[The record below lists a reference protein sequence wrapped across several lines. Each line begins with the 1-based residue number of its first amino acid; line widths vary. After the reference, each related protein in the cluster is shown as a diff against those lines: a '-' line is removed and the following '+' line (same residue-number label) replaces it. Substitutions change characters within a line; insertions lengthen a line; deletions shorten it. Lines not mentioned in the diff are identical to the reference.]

1 MQGDS
6 RSPFVRNPPTSQN
19 RTNMKI
25 GSRPYPTAPSSNQI
39 LSKWWHFQKYRK
51 STPSLFL
58 KWNFLW
64 EDFEILIGNLFVWRK
79 VVRVNTVGSSGSSVS
94 HNGCANIS
102 ILLKCKLIC
111 LTRYNS
117 YLCFKGVMK
126 AFVAPLKLCILLC
139 LSHSRHLPIM
149 SSLLI
154 KNEQWVT
161 HFDIV

>member
-6 RSPFVRNPPTSQN
+6 RSPFVRNFLISQN
-19 RTNMKI
+19 RITNMKI
-25 GSRPYPTAPSSNQI
+25 GCRLYSMAPSENQI
-39 LSKWWHFQKYRK
+39 FLNWWHFQKYRK

-102 ILLKCKLIC
+102 ISLKCKLIC
-111 LTRYNS
+111 LTGY
-117 YLCFKGVMK
+117 KH
-126 AFVAPLKLCILLC
+126 PLKLCILLS
-139 LSHSRHLPIM
+139 LSHSRHLSIM

-154 KNEQWVT
+154 WRLKNEQWVT